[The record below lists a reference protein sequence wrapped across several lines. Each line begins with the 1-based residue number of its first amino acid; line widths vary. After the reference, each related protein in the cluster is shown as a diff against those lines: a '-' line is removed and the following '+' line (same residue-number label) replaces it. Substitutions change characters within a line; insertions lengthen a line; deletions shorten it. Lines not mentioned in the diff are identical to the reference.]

1 MACSLRAKYY
11 FIIIAA
17 ALGVT
22 LGVTGPVEG
31 AERRVALVIG
41 NSAYQSTAAL
51 LNPRNDA
58 KAVGDALKRLGFE
71 VEVAIDLSKVAL
83 DQAVRRFGDR
93 LEGASVA
100 LFYYAG
106 HGLEVNGVNY
116 LVPIDA
122 TLDKERDVYYQ
133 AMDVN
138 LVMREMEAE
147 TRVNMVFL
155 DACRNNPLAR
165 KLRASG
171 RGIAVGRGLAP
182 IDASAGTLISY
193 ATKGGDIAEDGD
205 GRNSPYTTALL
216 KHIETPGIDVS
227 IMLRRVREDVIKA
240 TQKRQVPWEYGA
252 LMGEFYFKVA
262 QPLPPP
268 TPPEPVRPAPPS
280 TSEAEVV
287 YYRAIQDS
295 TDPADFRAFLAV
307 FPKGVFADLAQRK
320 LARLTQTKPAPTQP
334 QSRPPE
340 EPSVVKRDRPTPPN
354 DPPVVP
360 TTPAPSRQPL
370 FIPPTPF

>member
-17 ALGVT
+17 A

-307 FPKGVFADLAQRK
+307 FPKGVFADLARRK